1 VPLGLEVEQEG
12 RDRLVERHGPALPR
26 TPIARPVPGAS
37 TGPPCRVRY
46 ASLQVP
52 RFLTRFWRR
61 IRDLWRRAK
70 AEHSTPREV
79 GWSVAI
85 GVFCG
90 CTPFIGFHMWMA
102 LGLAT
107 ALRLNR
113 LWAFLGS
120 RISTNV
126 VLAWIAFSEIQLA
139 HRLRTG
145 AWLPLNPA
153 DILAHPWQL
162 FGQVVGDWL
171 VGAILVGAVLAALLG
186 ALSYGLAR
194 RWRPRG
200 VPLRPRTL
208 EEPRPP
214 SSGSRPSAPRA
225 PTS

>member
-1 VPLGLEVEQEG
+1 
-12 RDRLVERHGPALPR
+12 
-26 TPIARPVPGAS
+26 
-37 TGPPCRVRY
+37 
-46 ASLQVP
+46 VP
-52 RFLTRFWRR
+52 RLLTRIGRR

-79 GWSVAI
+79 GWSVAV

-90 CTPFIGFHMWMA
+90 CTPFIGLHMWMA

-120 RISTNV
+120 RISTSV
-126 VLAWIAFSEIQLA
+126 ILAWLAFSEIELA

-145 AWLPLNPA
+145 EWMPLKPT
-153 DILAHPWQL
+153 DVLVQGWQL
-162 FGQVVGDWL
+162 FGDWL
-171 VGAILVGAVLAALLG
+171 FGAVLVGAVLAALVG
-186 ALSYGLAR
+186 ALAYGLAR
-194 RWRPRG
+194 RWRPEG
-200 VPLRPRTL
+200 VPLTPHTP